1 MLFCAAAV
9 LFSKRIVT
17 YQVPYIN
24 GYSAQKSKN
33 FFVQLYGAIYFV
45 DEICVTEYN
54 YNEFVGGC
62 GMSSSDAQKRAIKKY
77 DLEKIDR
84 IAMRVP
90 KGKREIIQTHAV
102 KCGESVNAFL
112 NRAVDEA
119 IERDNQK

>member
-1 MLFCAAAV
+1 
-9 LFSKRIVT
+9 
-17 YQVPYIN
+17 
-24 GYSAQKSKN
+24 
-33 FFVQLYGAIYFV
+33 
-45 DEICVTEYN
+45 
-54 YNEFVGGC
+54 
-62 GMSSSDAQKRAIKKY
+62 MSSSDAQKRAIKKY

-119 IERDNQK
+119 IERDNQKIM